1 VTIIGNA
8 VCVDGLRT
16 ADPDSLDETRWNVFG
31 DVFGEG
37 LKKV

>member
-1 VTIIGNA
+1 VTIIDNA
-8 VCVDGLRT
+8 VYVDGLRP
-16 ADPDSLDETRWNVFG
+16 ADSGSLDETRWNLFG

>member
-1 VTIIGNA
+1 MILLDNA
-8 VCVDGLRT
+8 VYVDGVRT
-16 ADPDSLDETRWNVFG
+16 VDPQSLDETRWNVFG

>member
-1 VTIIGNA
+1 VIIIDNA

-16 ADPDSLDETRWNVFG
+16 ADADSLDETRWNVFG

>member
-1 VTIIGNA
+1 VTIIDNA
-8 VCVDGLRT
+8 VYVDGLRT
-16 ADPDSLDETRWNVFG
+16 ADPDSLDEMCWNVFG

>member
-1 VTIIGNA
+1 VTIIDNA
-8 VCVDGLRT
+8 VYVDGLPT